1 MLSHSF
7 DITVVSLI
15 FTGAALLATLAL
27 YARQSLIVG
36 YILLGIL
43 LGPWGL
49 NLVSNTESIEE
60 VGHVGIIFLLFLLGL
75 NLPPQRLMKLLGEV
89 TLVTLVNGDRP
100 DLVGGSDRQSLCLQ
114 WLRVPDHRNLYGF
127 LQHHYRAKAS
137 SDLHPTPPEN
147 GATYYRYSVIAG
159 PDGDHLNYWSCKD

>member
-89 TLVTLVNGDRP
+89 TLVTLVNAIGLTLLGQRSP
-100 DLVGGSDRQSLCLQ
+100 KPLPSM
-114 WLRVPDHRNLYGF
+114 
-127 LQHHYRAKAS
+127 AS
-137 SDLHPTPPEN
+137 S
-147 GATYYRYSVIAG
+147 A
-159 PDGDHLNYWSCKD
+159 